1 MSPYF
6 LARDLHIGSVI
17 VSITLFVLRGG
28 LMLAGSRWLS
38 HPALRVAPHVVD
50 TLLLTGALWLVHLT
64 HRAPLAEPW
73 LLAKIGG
80 LVAYVVLGSLA
91 LRRGRTPAVRAARL
105 AAALAIVAWIV
116 SIARV
121 RDPWG
126 FLGGLVH

>member
-73 LLAKIGG
+73 LVAKILG
-80 LVAYVVLGSLA
+80 LVAYVVLGSVA
-91 LRRGRTPAVRAARL
+91 LRRGRTLPIRSAAF
-105 AAALAIVAWIV
+105 AAALLMVAWIV
-116 SIARV
+116 SVALS
-121 RDPWG
+121 RDPAG
-126 FLGGLVH
+126 FLRIVA